1 MAWGMTVWCIARRND
16 SSLQINIR
24 AETLAA
30 EGFYGNAK
38 QGRCLIPANGYY
50 EWTKVGH
57 LKVPFY
63 FSLRNHPLFAFAGTV
78 DRTGEHCAI
87 VTTPANEAASGIH
100 DRMPAILSRSQY
112 QNWLSGTGEIPGPYA
127 GDDLIRHPVGQAVNH
142 RFEDDASL
150 IEPLPE
156 SREQWW

>member
-1 MAWGMTVWCIARRND
+1 MAWEVAVWGIALRND
-16 SSLQINIR
+16 SSLQINVQ
-24 AETLAA
+24 AEALAA
-30 EGFYGNAK
+30 EGFYGDAERH
-38 QGRCLIPANGYY
+38 RCLIPANGYY

-63 FSLRNHPLFAFAGTV
+63 FSLKQRPLFAFAGTL
-78 DRTGEHCAI
+78 DRKGEHCAI
-87 VTTPANEAASGIH
+87 VTTAVTEEAAGIH
-100 DRMPAILSRSQY
+100 DRMPAILSRSEY

-127 GDDLIRHPVGQAVNH
+127 GDDLVWHPVGQAVNH
-142 RFEDDASL
+142 RFEDDPSL

>member
-1 MAWGMTVWCIARRND
+1 MAWGTAVWGMALRGD
-16 SSLQINIR
+16 SSLQINVR

-30 EGFYGNAK
+30 EGFYGDAGR
-38 QGRCLIPANGYY
+38 QRCLIPANGYY

-63 FSLRNHPLFAFAGTV
+63 FSLRERPLFAFAGTL
-78 DRTGEHCAI
+78 DRKGEHCAI
-87 VTTPANEAASGIH
+87 ITTSANEAVIGIH
-100 DRMPAILSRSQY
+100 DRMPAILAHSEY
-112 QNWLSGTGEIPGPYA
+112 YNWLSGTGEILGPYA
-127 GDDLIRHPVGQAVNH
+127 SDGLVWHPVGKAVNH
-142 RFEDDASL
+142 RFEDDPSL